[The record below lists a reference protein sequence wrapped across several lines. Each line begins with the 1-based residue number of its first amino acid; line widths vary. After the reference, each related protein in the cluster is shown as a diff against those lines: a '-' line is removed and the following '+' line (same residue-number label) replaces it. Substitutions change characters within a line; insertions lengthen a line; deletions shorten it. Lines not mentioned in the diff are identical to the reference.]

1 VAEGFR
7 QIAPAGGGAQEAVT
21 RRWWEFW
28 REARPFFCGVARAR
42 YSLPKLPNPSHALQ
56 PQITQPSGGRMA
68 PVQSAQVST
77 ERGRATDGY
86 YVIDSGGGYTV
97 NLAR

>member
-1 VAEGFR
+1 
-7 QIAPAGGGAQEAVT
+7 
-21 RRWWEFW
+21 
-28 REARPFFCGVARAR
+28 
-42 YSLPKLPNPSHALQ
+42 
-56 PQITQPSGGRMA
+56 MA